1 MAIRRVLLAAV
12 LGLALAAPAH
22 AGRSELASALAT
34 RLLATK
40 SLTPRTLDTTDFSID
55 QLGCITLT
63 VRELRAFG
71 FPGHAFVCEEPQSG
85 AVLGAVLN
93 RKGVVRCHI
102 SGWYAGDAC
111 YDLAICDE
119 PETACVR

>member
-1 MAIRRVLLAAV
+1 MSLRRGLLAAV
-12 LGLALAAPAH
+12 LGLVLAAPAR
-22 AGRSELASALAT
+22 AGRADLASALAA
-34 RLLATK
+34 RLLAKK
-40 SLTPRTLDTTDFSID
+40 SLTPRTHTTDFSID

-71 FPGHAFVCEEPQSG
+71 FAGHAFVCEEPQSG

-102 SGWYAGDAC
+102 SGWYVSDAC
-111 YDLAICDE
+111 YDLAICGE